1 MLRLLLSWLLFLPL
15 VLALALPSAAAEASH
30 HGDVSCPIQPE
41 PSVELLSSLD
51 VDIAMDAG
59 QDDSSSG
66 CVTSCVNLSG
76 GDSPD
81 TGLLPPSSEALRAPV
96 VAWLSTSPGRLERPP
111 RV

>member
-1 MLRLLLSWLLFLPL
+1 MLRLLLSWLL
-15 VLALALPSAAAEASH
+15 VLALALPSAAAEVSH

-41 PSVELLSSLD
+41 PSVELLSLLD

-76 GDSPD
+76 GASPD
-81 TGLLPPSSEALRAPV
+81 TGLLPPSSEALRASV
-96 VAWLSTSPGRLERPP
+96 VTWLSTSPGRLERPP